1 MNLLFLDYTYIKFAG
16 KLCFLKAVK
25 VSAVS
30 FGERY
35 DVNKFV
41 TLVQQQTHFVGSV
54 PQPSVSTRL
63 LP

>member
-1 MNLLFLDYTYIKFAG
+1 MILLFLDYTYIKFAG
-16 KLCFLKAVK
+16 KLYFLKAVK
-25 VSAVS
+25 ISSVSWYD
-30 FGERY
+30 RY

-63 LP
+63 LS